1 MPLMTG
7 TRPFAWHARIASL
20 VTGTYVVLLTYLL
33 LTPEPLFLFGSAAG
47 EIHGAVDG
55 TVSTYVQH
63 TLAYAVLMALFVWT
77 SSLRSRP
84 SVFACIGIAGG
95 HAFLTEGLQLI
106 VPGRHGDPWDLIAD
120 FAGMA
125 VVLAS
130 AGIAVALQK
139 FLTQETLRAES
150 AGPEV

>member
-1 MPLMTG
+1 MY
-7 TRPFAWHARIASL
+7 A
-20 VTGTYVVLLTYLL
+20 VLLTYLL

-55 TVSTYVQH
+55 TVSTYMQH
-63 TLAYAVLMALFVWT
+63 TLAYAVLMAFLVWM
-77 SSLRSRP
+77 SSVRSGP
-84 SVFACIGIAGG
+84 SVFVCINFAAG
-95 HAFLTEGLQLI
+95 HALLTEGLQIL
-106 VPGRHGDPWDLIAD
+106 VPGRHGDLWDLVAD

-130 AGIAVALQK
+130 AGIAVALQR
-139 FLTQETLRAES
+139 FLVQESLRAES